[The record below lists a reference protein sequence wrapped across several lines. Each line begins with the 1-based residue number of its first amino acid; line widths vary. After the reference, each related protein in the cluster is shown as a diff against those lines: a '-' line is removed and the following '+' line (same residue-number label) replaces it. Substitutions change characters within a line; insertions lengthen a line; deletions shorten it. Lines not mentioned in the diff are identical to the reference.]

1 MGCKT
6 PHSQSL
12 CLQEPLPPPRLG
24 VFLLSRPF
32 LKVCFFFRALK
43 GAATT
48 LKPATSMPKV
58 DNQHLQNMT
67 PGGYQSLLA
76 LCARYETHAQPRER
90 AGAAS
95 STEMAM
101 SDRWWE
107 V

>member
-1 MGCKT
+1 
-6 PHSQSL
+6 
-12 CLQEPLPPPRLG
+12 
-24 VFLLSRPF
+24 
-32 LKVCFFFRALK
+32 
-43 GAATT
+43 
-48 LKPATSMPKV
+48 MPKV